1 MRKLIG
7 TLVIIGAVYAGF
19 FGIDKFGIKPFIK
32 EWIDNGGL
40 KETKENVV
48 DLTSDLKN
56 AAMEIESM
64 NNRIKNT
71 VNSFDD
77 GDIHENVHEI
87 EEEDG
92 DIDDITETDS
102 INNNGNRIINIYSDE
117 DDALEVFDS
126 EDIDTVKVVIE
137 DLSNYDGEN
146 H

>member
-32 EWIDNGGL
+32 EWISNGGV
-40 KETKENVV
+40 KEVKENVV

-64 NNRIKNT
+64 NSRIKNT

-87 EEEDG
+87 EEEDD
-92 DIDDITETDS
+92 DIDDIAETDS
-102 INNNGNRIINIYSDE
+102 INDNGNRIINIYSDE
-117 DDALEVFDS
+117 DDALEIFDS

-137 DLSNYDGEN
+137 DLSNYDGEK

>member
-48 DLTSDLKN
+48 DLTSDLKS